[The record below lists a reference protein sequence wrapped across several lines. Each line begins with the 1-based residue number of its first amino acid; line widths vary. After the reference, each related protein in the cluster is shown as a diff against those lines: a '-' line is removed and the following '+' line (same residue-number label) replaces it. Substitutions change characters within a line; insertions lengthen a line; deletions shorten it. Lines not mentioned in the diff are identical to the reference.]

1 MIKLIKSTFYRESE
15 TKRELSK
22 FIMNTPKLSMGEQ
35 CLKFEKNFSDFQERK
50 FACFVNSGS
59 SANILLLQSLLNL
72 KRIKRGDRIAFSSLT
87 WSTNVMP
94 IIQLGLIP
102 VPIDVS
108 LENLNV
114 SSKTLKLAFNKT
126 PFDVLFI
133 TNLLG
138 FCANL
143 DKISSFCK
151 QKEIILL
158 EDNCESLGSELNS
171 KKLGNFGFA
180 STFSFYVG
188 HHLSTIEGGAVLTD
202 DEELGKML
210 KIVRAHGWSRNI
222 SEIDRDRLTK
232 KFSIDPF
239 YESYSFFELGFNF
252 RPSEIN
258 GFIGNLQLLYLNEM
272 VKKRE
277 SNFRFFFSK
286 SKENKHLVQLSV
298 DHLNKIS
305 NFAFPLVFKSRDH
318 CFEYRDLFLKN
329 EIEIRPIVAGNITK
343 QPFFKKYSKKEY
355 KMDNAEIIHENG
367 FYIPNNPELTTN
379 EIKKLGELISK

>member
-1 MIKLIKSTFYRESE
+1 MFGVKYILKS
-15 TKRELSK
+15 
-22 FIMNTPKLSMGEQ
+22 I
-35 CLKFEKNFSDFQERK
+35 
-50 FACFVNSGS
+50 
-59 SANILLLQSLLNL
+59 
-72 KRIKRGDRIAFSSLT
+72 
-87 WSTNVMP
+87 
-94 IIQLGLIP
+94 
-102 VPIDVS
+102 
-108 LENLNV
+108 
-114 SSKTLKLAFNKT
+114 
-126 PFDVLFI
+126 
-133 TNLLG
+133 
-138 FCANL
+138 
-143 DKISSFCK
+143 
-151 QKEIILL
+151 
-158 EDNCESLGSELNS
+158 
-171 KKLGNFGFA
+171 
-180 STFSFYVG
+180 
-188 HHLSTIEGGAVLTD
+188 
-202 DEELGKML
+202 
-210 KIVRAHGWSRNI
+210 RAHGWSRNI
-222 SEIDRDRLTK
+222 SQIDRDRLTK

-277 SNFRFFFSK
+277 SNFRFFFAK

-305 NFAFPLVFKSRDH
+305 NFAFPLVFKSRAH

>member
-188 HHLSTIEGGAVLTD
+188 HHLSTIEGGMICTSDKKIYEILR
-202 DEELGKML
+202 ML
-210 KIVRAHGWSRNI
+210 RSHGM
-222 SEIDRDRLTK
+222 L
-232 KFSIDPF
+232 
-239 YESYSFFELGFNF
+239 
-252 RPSEIN
+252 
-258 GFIGNLQLLYLNEM
+258 
-272 VKKRE
+272 RE
-277 SNFRFFFSK
+277 SG
-286 SKENKHLVQLSV
+286 NKNS
-298 DHLNKIS
+298 
-305 NFAFPLVFKSRDH
+305 SR
-318 CFEYRDLFLKN
+318 
-329 EIEIRPIVAGNITK
+329 
-343 QPFFKKYSKKEY
+343 
-355 KMDNAEIIHENG
+355 
-367 FYIPNNPELTTN
+367 
-379 EIKKLGELISK
+379 